1 MCVEIH
7 TLCTFIQR
15 HPKMIAYRMLSTYFW
30 QKKLANSMT
39 ENGLVILR
47 RKIQSQPSS
56 IHNAKPGV
64 SEFSHL
70 TQTHT
75 GQITR
80 HAQPYRQSTGRNQ
93 AFVGGAALE
102 FCTVQLFGDG
112 LQVHLTNTDLF
123 VHYNVATSTFNLLY
137 LRRFFWRHRWQKS
150 IMETR
155 VCAYQAHLQ
164 QAWTSTPPVERTG
177 TCTLDRRGGGER
189 EHCQKKQAF
198 CVFHNNKGGGCNMD
212 PSKNTGQTN
221 ICEIIQI
228 ISSCPENCF

>member
-1 MCVEIH
+1 
-7 TLCTFIQR
+7 
-15 HPKMIAYRMLSTYFW
+15 MIAYRMLSTYFW

-177 TCTLDRRGGGER
+177 TCTLDRRGGEGALSKKAGLLR
-189 EHCQKKQAF
+189 VPQQQGWGMQHGPLKKQGA
-198 CVFHNNKGGGCNMD
+198 NKHLRDHSDHFIM
-212 PSKNTGQTN
+212 S
-221 ICEIIQI
+221 
-228 ISSCPENCF
+228 